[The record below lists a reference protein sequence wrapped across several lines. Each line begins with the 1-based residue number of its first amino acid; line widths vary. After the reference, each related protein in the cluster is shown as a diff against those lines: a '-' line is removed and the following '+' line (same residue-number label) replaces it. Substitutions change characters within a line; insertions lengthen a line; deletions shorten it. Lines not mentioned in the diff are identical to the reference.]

1 MLDTAFSSS
10 LSCVVV
16 TTQVCEGSLFP
27 QNATLSQGLALIE
40 ESASAI
46 VVKQADFSGC
56 TKAL

>member
-16 TTQVCEGSLFP
+16 TTNGFEGSLFP
-27 QNATLSQGLALIE
+27 QNATFSQGLALIE

-46 VVKQADFSGC
+46 VVKQADFPGC
-56 TKAL
+56 TGAL